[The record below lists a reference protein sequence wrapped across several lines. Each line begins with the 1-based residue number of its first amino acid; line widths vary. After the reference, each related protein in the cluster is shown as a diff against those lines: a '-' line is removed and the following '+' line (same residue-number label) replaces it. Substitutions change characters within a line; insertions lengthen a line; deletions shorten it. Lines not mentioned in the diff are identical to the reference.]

1 MEMYFRSVKN
11 IRDLGGIMTKDG
23 HRIKE
28 KMLIRSSTLDALSPY
43 EFDILKN
50 EYNLNLVIDFRTT
63 KSFVNKPDLVGNIR
77 REHLITYKF
86 LETQQFTH
94 DIGCECDDFFLK
106 VYRGITLS
114 EESKEAYAKFLRL
127 VLENEKGSVL
137 FHCTSGKDRTGIAS
151 LLLLHILGVDKETII
166 KEHMKTFNS
175 MYPYFKKDLD
185 ELKEVTPFNVDFLYC
200 LYLPKVI
207 YINYWYQLVEENYGG
222 VDNYI
227 KNVLKFSENDIMTLR
242 KRYLE

>member
-11 IRDLGGIMTKDG
+11 IRELGGIMTKDG

-28 KMLIRSSTLDALSPY
+28 KMLIRSSALDALSPY

-94 DIGCECDDFFLK
+94 DIGCECDDFFLF

-185 ELKEVTPFNVDFLYC
+185 ELKEVTPFNV
-200 LYLPKVI
+200 
-207 YINYWYQLVEENYGG
+207 
-222 VDNYI
+222 
-227 KNVLKFSENDIMTLR
+227 
-242 KRYLE
+242 

>member
-11 IRDLGGIMTKDG
+11 IRDLGGIMTQDG

-28 KMLIRSSTLDALSPY
+28 KMLIRSSALDALSPY

-114 EESKEAYAKFLRL
+114 EESKEELPTAEEANKQEEFFQEEIFEEDSIIYR
-127 VLENEKGSVL
+127 NEE
-137 FHCTSGKDRTGIAS
+137 
-151 LLLLHILGVDKETII
+151 KEI
-166 KEHMKTFNS
+166 M
-175 MYPYFKKDLD
+175 LD
-185 ELKEVTPFNVDFLYC
+185 
-200 LYLPKVI
+200 
-207 YINYWYQLVEENYGG
+207 
-222 VDNYI
+222 
-227 KNVLKFSENDIMTLR
+227 
-242 KRYLE
+242 

>member
-11 IRDLGGIMTKDG
+11 IRDLGGIMTQDG

-28 KMLIRSSTLDALSPY
+28 KMLIRSSALDALSPY

-63 KSFVNKPDLVGNIR
+63 KSFVNKPDLVGSIR

-151 LLLLHILGVDKETII
+151 LLLLHILGVDKETIYT
-166 KEHMKTFNS
+166 E
-175 MYPYFKKDLD
+175 D
-185 ELKEVTPFNVDFLYC
+185 E
-200 LYLPKVI
+200 
-207 YINYWYQLVEENYGG
+207 YQ
-222 VDNYI
+222 
-227 KNVLKFSENDIMTLR
+227 S
-242 KRYLE
+242 